1 MSWAW
6 RYRIHRIGYQQLDSN
21 YKFKLMSSIYMNF
34 HPVILFVPLLSFIAC
49 DPDDIQNDIQASD
62 YPNYTFES
70 MVETPH
76 RVSSNEV
83 LERAYQMATIEWT
96 PINPVPMRGGDFY
109 EPGITVKGVPY
120 SQAMITNSYLFQD
133 VSFHTFITAVHNP
146 RSVFYTEDISQPP
159 YNGNNCA
166 AYYGSVCSTSVM
178 WALGFNIPYLTFH
191 IIDLPYMKKL
201 EHQELDSLKVCDV
214 LWKSGHVQM
223 VYEVEHQADT
233 LYKVK
238 LFEQSGKRAHINSY
252 SKKGLKQMW
261 EEYGYVAYRY
271 EHLSYS
277 SEPASFSGFK
287 EVDFNDDLCP
297 SKGDKAVY
305 RTDDTIA
312 VNIFNFNYDEIVL
325 MKDGQEM
332 LAEPITGDLHQY
344 RDLPVGIYEVYLRLG
359 ESYSSP
365 VSFEVFDTE
374 IKVSLDKGRN
384 EMVIYFKSPDIADYV
399 ILFERVGRPHYF
411 QISDQ
416 DRLKGYF
423 VMPAWNVPEYYCKV
437 VFRGEYGS
445 ISNRAIRVR
454 K

>member
-1 MSWAW
+1 
-6 RYRIHRIGYQQLDSN
+6 
-21 YKFKLMSSIYMNF
+21 
-34 HPVILFVPLLSFIAC
+34 
-49 DPDDIQNDIQASD
+49 
-62 YPNYTFES
+62 
-70 MVETPH
+70 
-76 RVSSNEV
+76 
-83 LERAYQMATIEWT
+83 
-96 PINPVPMRGGDFY
+96 MRGGDFY

-305 RTDDTIA
+305 RTDDTIV

-332 LAEPITGDLHQY
+332 LAEQITGDLHQY
-344 RDLPVGIYEVYLRLG
+344 RDLPIGIYEVYLRIG
-359 ESYSSP
+359 ESYSSS
-365 VSFEVFDTE
+365 VSFEVVDTE
-374 IKVSLDKGRN
+374 IRVSLDKGRN
-384 EMVIYFKSPDIADYV
+384 DMVIYFKSPDIADYV
-399 ILFERVGRPHYF
+399 VLYEPGRRPQYF
-411 QISDQ
+411 QISNQ
-416 DRLKGYF
+416 ARLKGYF
-423 VMPAWNVPEYYCKV
+423 VMPAWNVLEYYCKV

-445 ISNRAIRVR
+445 VSNRQFRVR
-454 K
+454 KKNLENNSRKLKRNNY